1 MDPKISRQSLSGTIN
16 QKVYVWN
23 LFLPKDRSLAI
34 KNEGEIKPYFRD
46 TYSGTPCIFNR
57 GKDKDAAFL
66 IKILK
71 KCWFFRASVVV
82 EYTRSP
88 NLSTKTSTLNV
99 SQI

>member
-46 TYSGTPCIFNR
+46 PYSGTPCINWMEMELTHE
-57 GKDKDAAFL
+57 GYYDNCKGHL
-66 IKILK
+66 
-71 KCWFFRASVVV
+71 
-82 EYTRSP
+82 
-88 NLSTKTSTLNV
+88 
-99 SQI
+99 

>member
-46 TYSGTPCIFNR
+46 TYSG
-57 GKDKDAAFL
+57 
-66 IKILK
+66 
-71 KCWFFRASVVV
+71 S
-82 EYTRSP
+82 
-88 NLSTKTSTLNV
+88 LSLPF
-99 SQI
+99 

>member
-46 TYSGTPCIFNR
+46 TYSGTPC
-57 GKDKDAAFL
+57 
-66 IKILK
+66 
-71 KCWFFRASVVV
+71 
-82 EYTRSP
+82 
-88 NLSTKTSTLNV
+88 TLYNNGA
-99 SQI
+99 